1 MNPTVPSSIDMC
13 SPTTWCTLYFEF
25 IYSQIFFNLLLQG
38 WTPPVLPQEEQ
49 DAVPKVI
56 LKTSDEKF
64 SLKNGILSNHSS
76 EK

>member
-1 MNPTVPSSIDMC
+1 
-13 SPTTWCTLYFEF
+13 
-25 IYSQIFFNLLLQG
+25 
-38 WTPPVLPQEEQ
+38 VLPQEEQ